1 MKKRIPL
8 IIIFCV
14 GTLFVLAI
22 FLPFPPFTAMEGE
35 VSVWFD
41 ILKGFAFVLGGGNLI
56 RVTADKIRKGH
67 PDRFYLWVTLVGFF
81 GMLGVGLLQLGG
93 PIASGGDFTTEGL
106 WFRRIYDG
114 IFAPCMAAIF
124 STLAFF
130 VSSAAY
136 RAFRAKNREAT
147 VLLIAA
153 FVILLGRTPLGNSLT
168 AWLPDSLS
176 FLKIP
181 WLFEK
186 ILMYPNTAGQ
196 RAILIGI
203 ALGIISNSLRLIL
216 GVERSYLGGEHS

>member
-14 GTLFVLAI
+14 GTLFILAI
-22 FLPFPPFTAMEGE
+22 FLPFRPFPAMEGE

-56 RVTADKIRKGH
+56 RVTVDKIRKGH
-67 PDRFYLWVTLVGFF
+67 PDRFYLWVTLAGFF
-81 GMLGVGLLQLGG
+81 GMLIVGLFQLGG
-93 PIASGGDFTTEGL
+93 PISPNGDYTVEGF
-106 WFRRIYDG
+106 WFRRIYDS

-147 VLLIAA
+147 ILLIAA
-153 FVILLGRTPLGNSLT
+153 FVILLGRTPLGHTLT
-168 AWLPDSLS
+168 TWIPDFLS
-176 FLKIP
+176 FLKVP

-186 ILMYPNTAGQ
+186 ILAYPNTAGQ

-216 GVERSYLGGEHS
+216 GVERGYLGGDRS

>member
-1 MKKRIPL
+1 MKQRIPL
-8 IIIFCV
+8 LIIFCV
-14 GTLFVLAI
+14 GMLFILAI
-22 FLPFPPFTAMEGE
+22 FLPFRPFPAMEGE

-56 RVTADKIRKGH
+56 RVTVNKIRKGH
-67 PDRFYLWVTLVGFF
+67 PDRFYLWVTLIGFF
-81 GMLGVGLLQLGG
+81 TMLIVGVFQLGG
-93 PIASGGDFTTEGL
+93 PFTPGGDYTTEGL
-106 WFRRIYDG
+106 WFRRMYDA

-130 VSSAAY
+130 VASAAY
-136 RAFRAKNREAT
+136 RAFRAKSREAT

-153 FVILLGRTPLGNSLT
+153 FIILLGRTPLGHSMT
-168 AWLPDSLS
+168 AWLPNFLD

-181 WLFEK
+181 WLFDK

-203 ALGIISNSLRLIL
+203 ALGVISNSLRLIL
-216 GVERSYLGGEHS
+216 GIERGYLGGERE